1 MQSIIKEIKQKYLD
15 ELKAKKAEYE
25 TKKVSIAAQ
34 KFAEKKANIDSENQE
49 LDKALAAFIAE
60 KQQKLND
67 EIAQKR
73 QEVADKKANSES
85 LARSTA
91 EAEAEA
97 EVSHAIKE
105 FDIEIAA
112 IEKELA

>member
-15 ELKAKKAEYE
+15 ELKAKKAELE
-25 TKKVSIAAQ
+25 TKKATIFAQ
-34 KFAEKKANIDSENQE
+34 KFAEKKASIDAENQE

-73 QEVADKKANSES
+73 QEVADKKASSET
-85 LARSTA
+85 LARSAA

-97 EVSHAIKE
+97 EVAHAIKE
-105 FDIEIAA
+105 FDGEISA